1 MNILVV
7 GGGGREHAIAATLS
21 KSPLTTRLIVAP
33 GNPGIET
40 FAECYPIAADDI
52 PGQCKLAKDIKAD
65 FVFIGPE
72 IPLVLG
78 LKDELEKLGISAFG
92 PSKKAAQLEGSKTFS
107 RNFCKR
113 HNIPQPEFKYCT
125 DIDTAKKQID
135 LLNGYCVV
143 KADGLAAGKGVVVC
157 DKVDQAIIASRE
169 MLEKN
174 KFGDAGKSILIEE
187 RINGIEAS
195 VFAVSDGNNAVLIGT
210 AQDHKRA
217 YDNDEGPNTGGM
229 GAISPAPALNQN
241 LNEEIFNNIISP
253 TINGMKLERYP
264 YEGIL
269 YAGVM
274 ITDKG
279 PKVIEFN
286 CRFGDPET
294 QVVLPRLNTDLVS
307 IVQKTIKKNLK
318 NMTIDLIPKN
328 AITVVIASKGYP
340 GEFEKGVLLPSLKN
354 LNEKNE
360 ISVFHSGTSKDKN
373 ENLISNGGRVLSIT
387 SIGANVQDC
396 RKKAYDVVE
405 AINWE
410 QGFYRKDIGNLW
422 NYLISLKNSFINFSD
437 LFAENPE

>member
-7 GGGGREHAIAATLS
+7 GGGGREHAIAASLS
-21 KSPLTTRLIVAP
+21 KSPLTTRLVVAP

-52 PGQCKLAKDIKAD
+52 PSQCKLARDIEAD

-78 LKDELEKLGISAFG
+78 LKDELLKLGINAFG
-92 PSKKAAQLEGSKTFS
+92 PSKKAAQLEGSKIFS
-107 RNFCKR
+107 RNFCKKY
-113 HNIPQPEFKYCT
+113 NIPQPEFKYCT
-125 DIDTAKKQID
+125 EIETAKKQIE

-157 DKVDQAIIASRE
+157 DAVDQAIIAATE

-174 KFGDAGKSILIEE
+174 KFGDAGKLILIEE

-195 VFAVSDGNNAVLIGT
+195 VFAVSDGNDAVLIGT

-229 GAISPAPALNQN
+229 GAISPAPALDQK
-241 LNEEIFNNIISP
+241 LNKEIFNNIITP
-253 TINGMKLERYP
+253 TINGMKLEGCP

-294 QVVLPRLNTDLVS
+294 QVVLPRLNTDLVN
-307 IVQKTIKKNLK
+307 IVQKTIKKNIK
-318 NMTIDLIPKN
+318 DITIDFIPQS

-340 GEFEKGVLLPSLKN
+340 GEFKKEVLLPSLKN
-354 LNEKNE
+354 FNDKTD

-373 ENLISNGGRVLSIT
+373 GNIVSNGGRVLSIT
-387 SIGANVQDC
+387 SVGANVQDC
-396 RKKAYDVVE
+396 RQKAYGIVE

-410 QGFYRKDIGNLW
+410 QGFYRKDIGKL
-422 NYLISLKNSFINFSD
+422 
-437 LFAENPE
+437 

>member
-7 GGGGREHAIAATLS
+7 GGGGREHAIAASLS
-21 KSPLTTRLIVAP
+21 KSPLTKKLVVAP

-40 FAECYPIAADDI
+40 IAECYPVAADDI
-52 PGQCKLAKDIKAD
+52 TGQCKLAIDIKAD

-78 LKDELEKLGISAFG
+78 LKDELLKLGISSFG
-92 PSKKAAQLEGSKTFS
+92 PSKKAAQLEGSKTFA

-113 HNIPQPEFKYCT
+113 YNIPQPEFKYCT
-125 DIDTAKKQID
+125 EIETAKKQIE

-143 KADGLAAGKGVVVC
+143 KADGLAAGKGVIVC
-157 DKVDQAIIASRE
+157 DTVDQAIIAATE

-174 KFGDAGKSILIEE
+174 KFGDAGKLILIEE

-195 VFAVSDGNNAVLIGT
+195 VFAVSDGNDAVLIGT

-229 GAISPAPALNQN
+229 GAISPAPALDQK
-241 LNEEIFNNIISP
+241 LNKEIFNNIITP
-253 TINGMKLERYP
+253 TINGMKLEGCP

-307 IVQKTIKKNLK
+307 IVLKTIKKNLK
-318 NMTIDLIPKN
+318 DITIDFIPQS

-340 GEFEKGVLLPSLKN
+340 GAFKKGVLLPSLKN
-354 LNEKNE
+354 FNDKTE

-373 ENLISNGGRVLSIT
+373 GNIVSNGGRVLSIT
-387 SIGANVQDC
+387 SVGTNVQDC
-396 RKKAYDVVE
+396 RQKAYSIVE

-410 QGFYRKDIGNLW
+410 QGFYRKDIGKL
-422 NYLISLKNSFINFSD
+422 
-437 LFAENPE
+437 

>member
-52 PGQCKLAKDIKAD
+52 PGQCKLAQDIKAD
-65 FVFIGPE
+65 IVFIGPE

-78 LKDELEKLGISAFG
+78 LKDELSKLGISAFG

-125 DIDTAKKQID
+125 DVDTAKKQIE

-157 DKVDQAIIASRE
+157 DTVDQAIIASRE

-174 KFGDAGKSILIEE
+174 KFGDAGNSILIEE

-241 LNEEIFNNIISP
+241 LNKEIFNNIISP
-253 TINGMKLERYP
+253 TINGMKLEGYP

-274 ITDKG
+274 ITEKG

-307 IVQKTIKKNLK
+307 IVQKTIKKNLN
-318 NMTIDLIPKN
+318 NMTIDLIPQN

-354 LNEKNE
+354 FNDRNE

-387 SIGANVQDC
+387 SIGANVRDC
-396 RKKAYDVVE
+396 RQKAYDVVE

-410 QGFYRKDIGNLW
+410 QGFYRKDIGKL
-422 NYLISLKNSFINFSD
+422 
-437 LFAENPE
+437 

>member
-7 GGGGREHAIAATLS
+7 GGGGREHAIAVSLS
-21 KSPLTTRLIVAP
+21 KSSLTTRLVVAP

-52 PGQCKLAKDIKAD
+52 PGQCKLARDIKAD

-78 LKDELEKLGISAFG
+78 LKDELLKLGISAFG

-107 RNFCKR
+107 RKFCKR
-113 HNIPQPEFKYCT
+113 HNIPQPKFKYCT
-125 DIDTAKKQID
+125 DIETAKKQIV

-157 DKVDQAIIASRE
+157 DTVNQAIIAATE
-169 MLEKN
+169 MLENN
-174 KFGDAGKSILIEE
+174 KFGEAGKSILIEE

-229 GAISPAPALNQN
+229 GAISPAPALDQN
-241 LNEEIFNNIISP
+241 LNKEIFNNIITR
-253 TINGMKLERYP
+253 TINGMKLEGYP

-274 ITDKG
+274 ITEKG

-307 IVQKTIKKNLK
+307 IIQKTIKKNLEDMII
-318 NMTIDLIPKN
+318 NFIPQN

-340 GEFEKGVLLPSLKN
+340 GKFEKGVLLPSLKN
-354 LNEKNE
+354 FDNETE
-360 ISVFHSGTSKDKN
+360 IFVFHSGTSKDKN
-373 ENLISNGGRVLSIT
+373 ENLVSNGGRVLSVT

-396 RKKAYDVVE
+396 RQKAYNIVE
-405 AINWE
+405 TINWK
-410 QGFYRKDIGNLW
+410 QGFYRKDIGKL
-422 NYLISLKNSFINFSD
+422 
-437 LFAENPE
+437 

>member
-1 MNILVV
+1 MNILLV
-7 GGGGREHAIAATLS
+7 GGGGREHSIAKSLS
-21 KSPLTTRLIVAP
+21 KSPLTKKLVVAP

-40 FAECYPIAADDI
+40 IAECYPIAADDI
-52 PGQCKLAKDIKAD
+52 AGQCKLARDIKAD

-78 LKDELEKLGISAFG
+78 LKDELLKLGISAFG
-92 PSKKAAQLEGSKTFS
+92 PSKNAAQLEGSKTFS
-107 RNFCKR
+107 RNFCDR
-113 HNIPQPEFKYCT
+113 HNIPQPQFEYCT
-125 DIDTAKKQID
+125 DIETAKKQIEI
-135 LLNGYCVV
+135 LSGYCVV

-157 DKVDQAIIASRE
+157 DTVDQAIIAATD

-174 KFGDAGKSILIEE
+174 KFGNAGRSILVEE

-195 VFAVSDGNNAVLIGT
+195 VFVVSDGNNAVLIGT

-217 YDNDEGPNTGGM
+217 YDNDQGPNTGGM
-229 GAISPAPALNQN
+229 GAISPAPALDQK
-241 LNEEIFNNIISP
+241 LNKKIFNDIITP
-253 TINGMKLERYP
+253 TINGMKLEGYP

-294 QVVLPRLNTDLVS
+294 QVILPRLDTDLVS

-318 NMTIDLIPKN
+318 DMTIDFIPQS

-340 GEFEKGVLLPSLKN
+340 GEFKKGVLLPSLKN
-354 LNEKNE
+354 FKDKTE

-373 ENLISNGGRVLSIT
+373 GNLVSNGGRVLSIT
-387 SIGANVQDC
+387 SIGANTKDC
-396 RKKAYDVVE
+396 RQKAYKVVE

-410 QGFYRKDIGNLW
+410 KGFYRKDIGKL
-422 NYLISLKNSFINFSD
+422 
-437 LFAENPE
+437 

>member
-7 GGGGREHAIAATLS
+7 GGGGREHAIAASLS
-21 KSPLTTRLIVAP
+21 KSPLTTRLVVAP

-52 PGQCKLAKDIKAD
+52 PGQCKLARDIEAD

-78 LKDELEKLGISAFG
+78 LKDELLKLGINAFG
-92 PSKKAAQLEGSKTFS
+92 PSKKAAQLEGSKIFS
-107 RNFCKR
+107 RNFCKKY
-113 HNIPQPEFKYCT
+113 NIPQPEFKYCAN
-125 DIDTAKKQID
+125 IETAKKQIE

-157 DKVDQAIIASRE
+157 DTVDQAIIAATE

-195 VFAVSDGNNAVLIGT
+195 VFAVSDGNDAVLIGT

-229 GAISPAPALNQN
+229 GAISPAPALDQK
-241 LNEEIFNNIISP
+241 LNKEIFNNIITP
-253 TINGMKLERYP
+253 TINGMKLEGCP

-307 IVQKTIKKNLK
+307 IVQKTIKKNIK
-318 NMTIDLIPKN
+318 DITIDFIPQS

-340 GEFEKGVLLPSLKN
+340 SEFKKGVLLPSLKN
-354 LNEKNE
+354 FNDKTE

-373 ENLISNGGRVLSIT
+373 GNIVSNGGRVLSIT
-387 SIGANVQDC
+387 SVGANVQDC
-396 RKKAYDVVE
+396 RQKAYGIVE

-410 QGFYRKDIGNLW
+410 QGFYRKDIGKL
-422 NYLISLKNSFINFSD
+422 
-437 LFAENPE
+437 

>member
-7 GGGGREHAIAATLS
+7 GGGGREHAIAASLS
-21 KSPLTTRLIVAP
+21 KSPLTKKLVVAP

-40 FAECYPIAADDI
+40 IAECYPVAADDI
-52 PGQCKLAKDIKAD
+52 TGQCKLAIDIKAD

-78 LKDELEKLGISAFG
+78 LKDELLKLGISSFG
-92 PSKKAAQLEGSKTFS
+92 PSKKAAQLEGSKTFA

-113 HNIPQPEFKYCT
+113 YNIPQPEFKYCT
-125 DIDTAKKQID
+125 EIETAKKQIE

-143 KADGLAAGKGVVVC
+143 KADGLAAGKGVIVC
-157 DKVDQAIIASRE
+157 DTVDQAIIAATE

-174 KFGDAGKSILIEE
+174 KFGDAGKLILIEE

-195 VFAVSDGNNAVLIGT
+195 VFAVSDGNDAVLIGT

-229 GAISPAPALNQN
+229 GAISPAPALDQK
-241 LNEEIFNNIISP
+241 LNKEIFNNIITP
-253 TINGMKLERYP
+253 TINGMKLEGCP

-307 IVQKTIKKNLK
+307 IVLKTIKKNLK
-318 NMTIDLIPKN
+318 DIIIDFIPQS

-340 GEFEKGVLLPSLKN
+340 GAFKKRVLLPSLKN
-354 LNEKNE
+354 FNDKTE
-360 ISVFHSGTSKDKN
+360 ISVFHSGTYKD
-373 ENLISNGGRVLSIT
+373 ENGNIVSNGGRVLSIT
-387 SIGANVQDC
+387 SVGTNVQDC
-396 RKKAYDVVE
+396 RQKAYSIVE

-410 QGFYRKDIGNLW
+410 QGFYRKDIGKL
-422 NYLISLKNSFINFSD
+422 
-437 LFAENPE
+437 

>member
-7 GGGGREHAIAATLS
+7 GGGGREHAIARSLS
-21 KSPLTTRLIVAP
+21 KSPLTTKLVVAP

-40 FAECYPIAADDI
+40 FAQCYPIATDDI
-52 PGQCKLAKDIKAD
+52 QGQCKLAMDIEAD

-78 LKDELEKLGISAFG
+78 LKDELLKLGINAFG

-107 RNFCKR
+107 RKFCKR

-125 DIDTAKKQID
+125 DIETAKKQIE

-157 DKVDQAIIASRE
+157 DTVDQAITASTE
-169 MLEKN
+169 MLKKN
-174 KFGDAGKSILIEE
+174 KFGEAGKSILIEE

-195 VFAVSDGNNAVLIGT
+195 VFAVSDGNNVVLIGT

-229 GAISPAPALNQN
+229 GAISPAPVLNQN
-241 LNEEIFNNIISP
+241 LNQDIFNNIITP
-253 TINGMKLERYP
+253 TINGMKLEGAP

-279 PKVIEFN
+279 PKLIEFN

-294 QVVLPRLNTDLVS
+294 QVILPRLNTDLVS
-307 IVQKTIKKNLK
+307 VVQKTIKKNLK
-318 NMTIDLIPKN
+318 DMTIDFIPQN

-340 GEFEKGVLLPSLKN
+340 GKFNKGVLLPPIQN
-354 LNEKNE
+354 INDDTE
-360 ISVFHSGTSKDKN
+360 IIIFHSGTCKDEN
-373 ENLISNGGRVLSIT
+373 ENLVSNGGRVLTIT
-387 SIGANVQDC
+387 SIGEDVQVC
-396 RKKAYDVVE
+396 RQKAYGVVE
-405 AINWE
+405 TINWK
-410 QGFYRKDIGNLW
+410 QGFYRRDIGKL
-422 NYLISLKNSFINFSD
+422 
-437 LFAENPE
+437 

>member
-7 GGGGREHAIAATLS
+7 GGGGREHAIAKSLS
-21 KSPLTTRLIVAP
+21 KSPLTTKLVVAP

-40 FAECYPIAADDI
+40 FAECIPIAADDI
-52 PGQCKLAKDIKAD
+52 SGQCKLARDIKAD

-78 LKDELEKLGISAFG
+78 LKDELLKLGISAFG

-125 DIDTAKKQID
+125 DIDSAKKQIE
-135 LLNGYCVV
+135 LFNGYCVV

-157 DKVDQAIIASRE
+157 DTFDQAIIASKE

-229 GAISPAPALNQN
+229 GAISPAPALDQD
-241 LNEEIFNNIISP
+241 LNKEIFNNIITP
-253 TINGMKLERYP
+253 TINGMKLEGNP

-274 ITDKG
+274 ITNKG

-286 CRFGDPET
+286 CRLGDPET
-294 QVVLPRLNTDLVS
+294 QVLLPRLNTDLVS

-318 NMTIDLIPKN
+318 EMSIDFIPQN
-328 AITVVIASKGYP
+328 AITVVIASNGYP
-340 GEFEKGVLLPSLKN
+340 GEFEKGILLPPLKN
-354 LNEKNE
+354 FDNEID

-373 ENLISNGGRVLSIT
+373 DNLVSNGGRVLSIT
-387 SIGANVQDC
+387 SIGVNVEDC
-396 RKKAYDVVE
+396 RQKAYNIVE
-405 AINWE
+405 ALDWE
-410 QGFYRKDIGNLW
+410 KGFYRRDIGKL
-422 NYLISLKNSFINFSD
+422 
-437 LFAENPE
+437 

>member
-7 GGGGREHAIAATLS
+7 GGGGREHAIAASLS
-21 KSPLTTRLIVAP
+21 KSPLTTKLVVAP

-52 PGQCKLAKDIKAD
+52 PGQCQLAREIKAD

-72 IPLVLG
+72 TPLVLG
-78 LKDELEKLGISAFG
+78 LKDELLKLGINAFG
-92 PSKKAAQLEGSKTFS
+92 PSKNAAKLEGSKTFS

-125 DIDTAKKQID
+125 DIETAKKQIE

-157 DKVDQAIIASRE
+157 DTVDQALIASTE

-174 KFGDAGKSILIEE
+174 KFGNAGKSILIEE

-195 VFAVSDGNNAVLIGT
+195 VFAVSDGETAILIGT

-241 LNEEIFNNIISP
+241 LNEEIFNNIIIP
-253 TINGMKLERYP
+253 TINGMKLEGYP
-264 YEGIL
+264 YEGVL

-294 QVVLPRLNTDLVS
+294 QVVLPRLKTDLVD
-307 IVQKTIKKNLK
+307 IVQKTISKTLK
-318 NMTIDLIPKN
+318 DVSIDFINQN
-328 AITVVIASKGYP
+328 AITIVIASNGYP
-340 GEFEKGVLLPSLKN
+340 QEFDKGVLLPSLK
-354 LNEKNE
+354 KFDDITE

-373 ENLISNGGRVLSIT
+373 ENLVSNGGRVLSIT
-387 SIGANVQDC
+387 SIGNNIEEC
-396 RKKAYDVVE
+396 RQKAYSVVE
-405 AINWE
+405 AINWK
-410 QGFYRKDIGNLW
+410 QGFYRKDIG
-422 NYLISLKNSFINFSD
+422 KV
-437 LFAENPE
+437 

>member
-1 MNILVV
+1 MAYFKKSKAFRSNLFMNILVV
-7 GGGGREHAIAATLS
+7 GGGGREHAIAKSLS
-21 KSPLTTRLIVAP
+21 KSPLTTKLVVAP

-40 FAECYPIAADDI
+40 FAECIPIAADDI
-52 PGQCKLAKDIKAD
+52 SGQCKLARDIKAD

-78 LKDELEKLGISAFG
+78 LKDELLKLGISAFG

-125 DIDTAKKQID
+125 DIDSAKKQIE

-157 DKVDQAIIASRE
+157 DTFDQAIIASKE

-217 YDNDEGPNTGGM
+217 FDNDEGPNTGGM
-229 GAISPAPALNQN
+229 GAISPAPALDQD
-241 LNEEIFNNIISP
+241 LNKEIFNNIITP
-253 TINGMKLERYP
+253 TINGMKLEGNP

-274 ITDKG
+274 ITNKG

-318 NMTIDLIPKN
+318 EMSIDFIPQN

-340 GEFEKGVLLPSLKN
+340 GEFEKGVLLPPLKN
-354 LNEKNE
+354 FDNEID

-373 ENLISNGGRVLSIT
+373 DNLVSNGGRVLSIT
-387 SIGANVQDC
+387 SIGANVKDC
-396 RKKAYDVVE
+396 RQKAYNIVE
-405 AINWE
+405 ALDWDK
-410 QGFYRKDIGNLW
+410 GFYRRDIGKL
-422 NYLISLKNSFINFSD
+422 
-437 LFAENPE
+437 

>member
-7 GGGGREHAIAATLS
+7 GGGGREHAIAASLS
-21 KSPLTTRLIVAP
+21 KSPLTTRLVVAP

-52 PGQCKLAKDIKAD
+52 SGQCKLARDIEAD

-78 LKDELEKLGISAFG
+78 LKDELLKLGINAFG
-92 PSKKAAQLEGSKTFS
+92 PSKKAAQLEGSKIFS
-107 RNFCKR
+107 RNFCKKY
-113 HNIPQPEFKYCT
+113 NIPQPEFKYCT
-125 DIDTAKKQID
+125 DIETAKKQIE

-157 DKVDQAIIASRE
+157 DAVDQAIIAATE

-174 KFGDAGKSILIEE
+174 KFGDAGKLILIEE

-195 VFAVSDGNNAVLIGT
+195 VFAVSDGNDAVLIGT

-229 GAISPAPALNQN
+229 GAISPAPALDQK
-241 LNEEIFNNIISP
+241 LNKEIFNNIITP
-253 TINGMKLERYP
+253 TINGMKLEGCP

-307 IVQKTIKKNLK
+307 IIQKTIKKNIK
-318 NMTIDLIPKN
+318 DITIDFIPQS

-340 GEFEKGVLLPSLKN
+340 GEFKKEVLLPSLNNFNDKT
-354 LNEKNE
+354 E
-360 ISVFHSGTSKDKN
+360 ISVFHSGTTKDKN
-373 ENLISNGGRVLSIT
+373 GNIVSNGGRVLSIT
-387 SIGANVQDC
+387 SVGANVQDC
-396 RKKAYDVVE
+396 RQKAYSIVE

-410 QGFYRKDIGNLW
+410 QGFYRKDIGKL
-422 NYLISLKNSFINFSD
+422 
-437 LFAENPE
+437 